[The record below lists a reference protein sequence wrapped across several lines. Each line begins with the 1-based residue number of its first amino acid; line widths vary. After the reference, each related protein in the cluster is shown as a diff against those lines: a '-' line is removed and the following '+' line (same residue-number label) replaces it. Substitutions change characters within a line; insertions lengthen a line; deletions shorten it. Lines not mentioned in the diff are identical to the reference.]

1 MAWNQKRFWYTCI
14 SRRGCVG
21 EGLAGASKQGL
32 AGLQGKA
39 RRGRGAAAGVQSV
52 SPGDWECWAEQFRWQ
67 GGGVGGGQCEEDN
80 DNDNKEGGRSCCRG
94 AVSHLGWVLGWG
106 HIVWKYLLLYYTC
119 ENGEKQ
125 NKCRGA
131 VSQSRWRGVLG
142 WGHIWKCTV
151 EKSKT
156 NAVMCACYQQ
166 QSEPD
171 RQMHFFEL
179 SIFSEEK
186 IFTLLSMSCLL

>member
-52 SPGDWECWAEQFRWQ
+52 SPGDWKCWAEQFRWQ

-80 DNDNKEGGRSCCRG
+80 DNDNKEGGEG
-94 AVSHLGWVLGWG
+94 
-106 HIVWKYLLLYYTC
+106 LLQGC
-119 ENGEKQ
+119 
-125 NKCRGA
+125 
-131 VSQSRWRGVLG
+131 SQSPGLSAGLRTHCVEIFITVLHMWRWRKAKQMQGCSQSVQVTGSAGLG
-142 WGHIWKCTV
+142 THLKM

>member
-106 HIVWKYLLLYYTC
+106 HIVWKIYYWTHVKMHIG
-119 ENGEKQ
+119 ENQKPRGCSKSVQVTGSAGLGTHFKMHSGEKQ
-125 NKCRGA
+125 NKCSH
-131 VSQSRWRGVLG
+131 V
-142 WGHIWKCTV
+142 C
-151 EKSKT
+151 
-156 NAVMCACYQQ
+156 
-166 QSEPD
+166 
-171 RQMHFFEL
+171 
-179 SIFSEEK
+179 
-186 IFTLLSMSCLL
+186 LLSTTKWAR